1 MYLSGKRG
9 SQLIGEYLY
18 FLSHH
23 RDIVRLNLL
32 DLTLN
37 IAEKKT
43 TGFEGDRIFSEEATD
58 FFVTQNQKDLYL
70 LQPNGNVIRL
80 NADQHIALSSIVQ
93 VTDWMSITKMGSF
106 VVVAGWNNMSQ
117 ENTFVLLSKELEYA
131 DRLDVSCKT
140 SCRLR

>member
-1 MYLSGKRG
+1 MKGATIVKNSLFFSTKDLRVRRFNLDRLL
-9 SQLIGEYLY
+9 QRLIAGDPCL
-18 FLSHH
+18 
-23 RDIVRLNLL
+23 
-32 DLTLN
+32 
-37 IAEKKT
+37 
-43 TGFEGDRIFSEEATD
+43 GFEGDRIFSEQAAD
-58 FFVTQNQKDLYL
+58 FFVSPYDEAVYL

>member
-93 VTDWMSITKMGSF
+93 VTDWMSITKMGREL
-106 VVVAGWNNMSQ
+106 VVGGWSGERR
-117 ENTFVLLSKELEYA
+117 ENHLVLLNEHLEYL
-131 DRLDVSCKT
+131 DRLDVKCHVLS
-140 SCRLR
+140 RLR